1 MLLPRGKLVKE
12 QFNPARMNWPEAVRK
27 LGSGSFSGFLDCW
40 DLSGRGVV
48 LFVQG
53 RLVTAR
59 FDSRTEQLLDGEAFK
74 HMFSRSLAGEMI
86 LSIYRLSPDLALQVY
101 GLLTGEM
108 LYGGQQ
114 LHLLDVPCLLAK
126 LKADRFSGCLR
137 VNAAEDVALVF
148 YREGRALGF
157 FHDGNAELARTA
169 DLDKSVAGL
178 PGATVDIIAG
188 RPELESE
195 LPDLAESLDIAA
207 CWKAAVAQMEK
218 DE

>member
-1 MLLPRGKLVKE
+1 MMLPRGKLVKE
-12 QFNPARMNWPEAVRK
+12 QFNPSRMNWLEAIRK
-27 LGSGSFSGFLDCW
+27 LSSGSFSGFLDCW

-59 FDSRTEQLLDGEAFK
+59 FFSRTEELLDGEAFE
-74 HMFSRSLAGEMI
+74 HIFSRSLAGEMI
-86 LSIYRLSPDLALQVY
+86 LAIYRLSPDLALQVY
-101 GLLTGEM
+101 GLLTGEI

-114 LHLLDVPCLLAK
+114 LHLLDVPYLLDK

-148 YREGRALGF
+148 YGEGKALGF

-169 DLDKSVAGL
+169 DVSKSVARL
-178 PGATVDIIAG
+178 PGATVDIVAG
-188 RPELESE
+188 RPDLESE
-195 LPDLAESLDIAA
+195 LPDLMESLDVAA
-207 CWKAAVAQMEK
+207 CWQKAVAKMEK
-218 DE
+218 AG

>member
-1 MLLPRGKLVKE
+1 MMLPRGKLVKE
-12 QFNPARMNWPEAVRK
+12 QFNPARMNWLEAIRK

-53 RLVTAR
+53 RLVTAQ
-59 FDSRTEQLLDGEAFK
+59 FDSRTGVLRGEEAFE
-74 HMFSRSLAGEMI
+74 HIFSCSLAGEMI
-86 LSIYRLSPDLALQVY
+86 LAIYRLSPDLALQVH
-101 GLLTGEM
+101 GLLTGEL

-114 LHLLDVPCLLAK
+114 LHLLDIPYLLDK

-137 VNAAEDVALVF
+137 VTAAEDVALVF
-148 YREGRALGF
+148 YKEGRALGF

-169 DLDKSVAGL
+169 DLDKSVARL
-178 PGATVDIIAG
+178 PGATIDIIAG

-195 LPDLAESLDIAA
+195 LPELTVSFDIAA
-207 CWKAAVAQMEK
+207 CWETAVARMEK
-218 DE
+218 TG

>member
-1 MLLPRGKLVKE
+1 MMLPRGKLVKE
-12 QFNPARMNWPEAVRK
+12 QFNPARMNWPEAFRK

-59 FDSRTEQLLDGEAFK
+59 FDSQTGVLLDGEAFE
-74 HMFSRSLAGEMI
+74 HIFSRSLAGEMI
-86 LSIYRLSPDLALQVY
+86 LAIYRLSPDLALQVY

-114 LHLLDVPCLLAK
+114 LHLLDVPYLLDK

-178 PGATVDIIAG
+178 PGATLDIIAG

-195 LPDLAESLDIAA
+195 LPDLAESFDIAD
-207 CWKAAVAQMEK
+207 CWQTAFAQMEK
-218 DE
+218 AG